1 MFFLGALRRQQVRLS
16 AKLERER
23 ILLGRLPDLSV
34 RLLDL
39 CREHGRLT
47 VAMAVDLTGANR
59 NTVKDHLSRL
69 TRAGHLSRRSGSG
82 NLVRACLNR

>member
-1 MFFLGALRRQQVRLS
+1 MFFLDALRQQQARLG

-23 ILLGRLPDLSV
+23 ILLGRLPELSV

-47 VAMAVDLTGANR
+47 VAMAVALTDANR

-69 TRAGHLSRRSGSG
+69 TRAGQIARHGAGRGSWYA
-82 NLVRACLNR
+82 VT